1 MSSLSTKSLGKKIGL
16 EQQRER
22 SHRLGSLKAHGVYD
36 GRCSFG
42 LITVDT
48 TVKGR
53 GGGRIGQRVMLNCE
67 AGPVEPWPARWGTLA

>member
-1 MSSLSTKSLGKKIGL
+1 MASLFTKRLGKKTEL
-16 EQQRER
+16 ERQRER

-53 GGGRIGQRVMLNCE
+53 GGGRIG
-67 AGPVEPWPARWGTLA
+67 